1 MRPHGEYLGLIAQCE
16 PAPDHFSFGL
26 IDFLLFESRY
36 LPSSLLLSLFTVLS
50 LFPNSFS
57 L

>member
-1 MRPHGEYLGLIAQCE
+1 MHPHGEYLGLIAQCE